1 MNVETEQKVQEKR
14 KIDWKSIL
22 VVVSLVTIL
31 MAGWTFRSMNNN
43 WDESRHLHPD
53 ERYLSMVI
61 NAIEP
66 VWTAGEYFDTSTSP
80 LNPGNK
86 DFGFFVYGTLP
97 VFMVRY
103 AGEWTGQVG
112 YDLNTLLG
120 RTLSAVMDTITILLT
135 FFIAK
140 KLFSRWVGLI
150 AAALYAFAVLPI
162 QLAHF
167 MTVDSFTNTFAMLT
181 VLIAVVILKGPFVS
195 NEDLGKA
202 GRVWSKLWPYVAFG
216 AALGMATASKINAIS
231 LALLL
236 PLVEGVRYFKLKNE
250 GKEPAFLPILGRVGL
265 AAVISFVVFRIC
277 QPYAFDGP
285 GFFNFSINEN
295 WWQSM
300 RSLQAQSTGEV
311 DFPPALQ
318 WARRPLWFSFKNLLL
333 WGLGLPLGL
342 AAIGSTIAMA
352 FNVFRK
358 KNWDNLPLLV
368 WTLIYAAWQGLAWVK
383 SMRYLMPIYPLLAVI
398 AAWGLLRLLTTS
410 RDFHWKKITISSK
423 ILRILGVIFSVIV
436 LAGTLAYAFAFS
448 QIYTRQVT
456 RIEASDWIY
465 ENIDGPINL
474 MVETEEG
481 PFSQQG
487 QYRNLVTLLP
497 GQSYLNAFIADRD
510 GTIESVTFPEVH
522 DLMLSADPI
531 LYTLDIRDA
540 TSGNSI
546 LAAMLTSQPSGGNQL
561 SSLDFYL
568 EQNVKLEKGKTYI
581 LDLGFSTENCQPY
594 LAGVPVITYA
604 KEKTTLNKQ
613 YLPRI
618 SQQVTSGNPF
628 NIRIFV
634 TKPGVVSQVV
644 IPQLVD
650 ASQNP
655 GAKTLLV
662 TLTST
667 GEDIQQ
673 TVSAEISGT
682 FLDVGQGLG
691 SEVVFDL
698 PQNLVLS
705 RMQDVELTLEMVSGS
720 GQIAVNSV
728 GVIHETVWDD
738 GLPVM
743 MNGYIPYDTNL
754 GIFRGDLNLDMY
766 AQDDQVKRD
775 RFYQMLTQGE
785 YIFMSSNRQWGTIP
799 RVPERYPL
807 STAYYRALVGCPEDM
822 ESVTCYNLAKPGKFE
837 GQLGFKLV
845 ETFTS
850 YPSLGSWEFND
861 QFAEE
866 AFSVYDHPKVMIFRK
881 TTDFEPEKLAA
892 FLDTVDLSQVIYLTP
907 RQASQYKSGKPTLML
922 SDQNLEIQQENG
934 TWSEIF
940 DRNGVLN
947 RYPAL
952 AVLAFYG
959 FSLLLGLL
967 VFPLLRLAL
976 PGLKDKGYGFS
987 RIIGFLLFAYL
998 AFVLGSAGIPVTRIL
1013 LLFVLGLVAMAGL
1026 ITGWMTRHNLL
1037 KDLKLIWKQLVVEE
1051 VITIVMFAFFLVIRW
1066 MNPDLWHPWRG
1077 GEKPMDFSYLNAIIK
1092 SSVFPAYDP
1101 WYGGGYINYYY
1112 YGQILIGLP
1121 MKLLGVI
1128 PATAYNILLALWYGM
1143 FSVGVFSLA
1152 WNITKAIFGRE
1163 SGEGKV
1169 KVFDLA
1175 FWAGLTA
1182 MLVVGFLGNLGEVK
1196 LFSDAIKTL
1205 GSGGLP
1211 IADGTFVQRVQ
1222 WLLAGI
1228 GKLFNGEIL
1237 PISAGSWYWNPSRA
1251 IPGEAITEF
1260 PFFTFLYADFH
1271 AHLIAMPVV
1280 IVAMG
1285 CGISVLMSRGQW
1297 HEKPKKNLTGAI
1309 LGFLLGGLVI
1319 GALKPIN
1326 TWDFYTFMIFNM
1338 VILGYV
1344 GWRYVPA
1351 VKNRWL
1357 SPNLT
1362 KVVQIVLS
1370 VVVLYLI
1377 SSVLYRPF
1385 NRWFYPGYGQIG
1397 LWDGDRTPLASYF
1410 THWGLLLFL
1419 IVVWFGWESYQ
1430 WMASTKVASLR
1441 RWEGAKSWISAGLL
1455 LVGAILIGFL
1465 IMKVRVAIIALP
1477 LCVWALALLLAP
1489 GQPDGKKLLFFMA
1502 GTGLLLTIVVELV
1515 HLVGDIGRMNVVFK
1529 LYLQAWMFLALV
1541 AGIGLVITWRDQSQW
1556 RGRYQLLFQV
1566 PLILLLTG
1574 ALMFPIFATRD
1585 KITDRMNPE
1594 SPHGLDGMKYMET
1607 SHYQVNGVDMDLG
1620 QDYRAIQ
1627 WMQDNVEGSPVILEA
1642 QAYEYYWGN
1651 RYTIYTGLP
1660 AVVGWNYHQR
1670 QQRAISGSDKVQ
1682 ARVDEVNAFFLS
1694 LDEEFISNYLEKYHV
1709 EYIIVG
1715 QQEKAFYPAEALMKF
1730 PAYNGVL
1737 WDEVYREGDTVIY
1750 QVRCE
1755 CSV

>member
-1 MNVETEQKVQEKR
+1 MNVETEQKVKKVR

-22 VVVSLVTIL
+22 VAVSLVTIL
-31 MAGWTFRSMNNN
+31 LVGWTFRSMNNN

-66 VWTAGEYFDTSTSP
+66 VWTAREYFDTASSP

-120 RTLSAVMDTITILLT
+120 RTMSAVMDTITILLT
-135 FFIAK
+135 FIVAR
-140 KLFSRWVGLI
+140 KLFNRGVGLI

-167 MTVDSFTNTFAMLT
+167 MTVDSFTNTFGMLT
-181 VLIAVVILKGPFVS
+181 VLIAVIILKRPSLMLG
-195 NEDLGKA
+195 EDTSKA
-202 GRVWSKLWPYVAFG
+202 KRVWYEIWPYLAFG
-216 AALGMATASKINAIS
+216 TALGMATASKINAVS

-236 PLVEGVRYFKLKNE
+236 PLVEGVRYFRLENE
-250 GKEPAFLPILGRVGL
+250 GKEQAFLPMIGRMFL
-265 AAVISFVVFRIC
+265 AAVMSFVVFRIC

-285 GFFNFSINEN
+285 GFFNFSINQN

-318 WARRPLWFSFKNLLL
+318 WARRPLWFSFKNLVL
-333 WGLGLPLGL
+333 WGVGLPFGL
-342 AAIGSTIAMA
+342 AAIASILAMG
-352 FNVFRK
+352 FSVIRK
-358 KNWDNLPLLV
+358 KHWDSLPILA

-383 SMRYLMPIYPLLAVI
+383 SMRYLMLIYPLLAII
-398 AAWGLLRLLTTS
+398 AAWGLWQLIS
-410 RDFHWKKITISSK
+410 ASCDFHWKKLKISRNW
-423 ILRILGVIFSVIV
+423 LRIVGVVSTAVV
-436 LAGTLAYAFAFS
+436 LAGTLAYAYAFS
-448 QIYTRQVT
+448 RIYTRPVT
-456 RIEASDWIY
+456 RIAASEWIY

-474 MVETEEG
+474 LVESG
-481 PFSQQG
+481 DGIHLQQG
-487 QYRNLVTLLP
+487 QYRNQVSLLP
-497 GQSYLNAFIADRD
+497 GQSYLSAFVADRD
-510 GTIESVTFPEVH
+510 GMIESVTFPEVQ
-522 DLMLSADPI
+522 DLMLSVDPI
-531 LYTLDIRDA
+531 FYTLDIRDA
-540 TSGNSI
+540 VSGNSI
-546 LAAMLTSQPSGGNQL
+546 LTGTLSSQPSGGNQL
-561 SSLDFYL
+561 SSLDFYFN
-568 EQNVKLEKGKTYI
+568 EIVRLEKGKTYI
-581 LDLGFSTENCQPY
+581 LDLGFLTDNSQPY
-594 LAGVPVITYA
+594 LTGVPVINYA
-604 KEKTTLNKQ
+604 KEDGSLNKQ

-618 SQQVTSGNPF
+618 SQQVTAEDPF

-655 GAKTLLV
+655 TAKTLRV
-662 TLTST
+662 TLAST
-667 GEDIQQ
+667 GEDPQQ

-682 FLDVGQGLG
+682 FLDLGRGLG

-698 PQNLVLS
+698 PQGLILT
-705 RMQDVELTLEMVSGS
+705 RIQDVELTLELVDGS
-720 GQIAVNSV
+720 GQIAVNTV
-728 GVIHETVWDD
+728 GVVHETAWDD
-738 GLPVM
+738 GLPLM

-766 AQDDQVKRD
+766 AQDDQAKRD
-775 RFYQMLTQGE
+775 RFFQMLSQGE

-807 STAYYRALVGCPEDM
+807 STAYYRALMGCPAEMD
-822 ESVTCYNLAKPGKFE
+822 SVTCYNLAEPGRFE
-837 GQLGFKLV
+837 GQLGFELV

-850 YPSLGSWEFND
+850 YPSLGNWEFND

-881 TTDFEPEKLAA
+881 TEDFDPEKLAA
-892 FLDTVDLSQVIYLTP
+892 FLDSVDLSQVIYLTP

-922 SDQNLEIQQENG
+922 SEQDLELQQENG

-940 DRNGVLN
+940 DRNGLLN

-967 VFPLLRLAL
+967 VFPLLRLGL

-987 RIIGFLLFAYL
+987 KIIGFLLFAYL
-998 AFVLGSAGIPVTRIL
+998 SFVLGSAGLAVSRSL
-1013 LLFVLGLVAMAGL
+1013 LLGVLGLIAIAGL
-1026 ITGWMTRHNLL
+1026 VTAWVTRQGLI
-1037 KDLKLIWKQLVVEE
+1037 KDLKKIWKQLLVEE
-1051 VITIVMFAFFLVIRW
+1051 VVTIVMFAFFLLIRW
-1066 MNPDLWHPWRG
+1066 LNPDLWHPWRG
-1077 GEKPMDFSYLNAIIK
+1077 GEKPMDFSYLNAVIK
-1092 SSVFPAYDP
+1092 STIFPAYDP
-1101 WYGGGYINYYY
+1101 WYAGGYINYYY
-1112 YGQILIGLP
+1112 YGQVVIGLP

-1143 FSVGVFSLA
+1143 LSVGVFSLA

-1163 SGEGKV
+1163 STEGKV

-1175 FWAGLTA
+1175 FWAGLAA
-1182 MLVVGFLGNLGEVK
+1182 MLVVGLLGNLGEVK

-1205 GSGGLP
+1205 GSGGQA
-1211 IADGTFVQRVQ
+1211 IADGSFVQKVQ
-1222 WLLAGI
+1222 WLLLGI

-1237 PISAGSWYWNPSRA
+1237 PISAGSWYWNPSRT
-1251 IPGEAITEF
+1251 IPGESITEF
-1260 PFFTFLYADFH
+1260 PFFTFLYGDFH

-1280 IVAMG
+1280 VAAMG
-1285 CGISVLMSRGQW
+1285 WGLSVLMSKGQW
-1297 HEKPKKNLTGAI
+1297 HEKPRRNITGVI
-1309 LGFLLGGLVI
+1309 LGFLLGGLII

-1326 TWDFYTFMIFNM
+1326 AWDFYTFLILNL

-1357 SPNLT
+1357 SPKLT
-1362 KVVQIVLS
+1362 KVVQIGLG
-1370 VVVLYLI
+1370 VVALYFIASL
-1377 SSVLYRPF
+1377 LYQPF

-1397 LWDGDRTPLASYF
+1397 IWDGDRTPLASYF
-1410 THWGLLLFL
+1410 THWGLLLYL
-1419 IVVWFGWESYQ
+1419 IVFWFGWESYQ
-1430 WMASTKVASLR
+1430 WMAATKVSSLK
-1441 RWEGAKSWISAGLL
+1441 RWEGAKGWVIAGLL
-1455 LVGAILIGFL
+1455 LIGVILVGLL
-1465 IMKVRVAIIALP
+1465 LMKVEIAIVALP
-1477 LCVWALALLLAP
+1477 LCVWALALLLVP
-1489 GQPDGKKLLFFMA
+1489 GQSDAKKLLFFMA
-1502 GTGLLLTIVVELV
+1502 GTGLLLTTVVELV

-1541 AGIGLVITWRDQSQW
+1541 AGIGLAITWRDQSQW
-1556 RGRYQLLFQV
+1556 RGRHQVLFQV
-1566 PLILLLTG
+1566 PLILLLTS

-1585 KITDRMNPE
+1585 KVTDRMDPNA
-1594 SPHGLDGMKYMET
+1594 PHTLDGMKYMET
-1607 SHYQVNGVDMDLG
+1607 SRYQVNGVDMDLG
-1620 QDYRAIQ
+1620 EDYRAIQ
-1627 WMQDNVEGSPVILEA
+1627 WMQDEVEGSPVILEA

-1660 AVVGWNYHQR
+1660 GVVGWNYHQR
-1670 QQRAISGSDKVQ
+1670 QQRALTGSDKVQ
-1682 ARVDEVNAFFLS
+1682 ARVDEVNAFFMS
-1694 LDEEFISNYLEKYHV
+1694 LDEEFVKEYLEKYRV
-1709 EYIIVG
+1709 RYIIVG
-1715 QQEKAFYPAEALMKF
+1715 QQERAFYPAEALMKF

-1737 WDEVYREGDTVIY
+1737 WDEVYREGSTVIY
-1750 QVRCE
+1750 RVR
-1755 CSV
+1755 

>member
-1 MNVETEQKVQEKR
+1 MNVETEQKVQKTR

-22 VVVSLVTIL
+22 VIVSLITIIF
-31 MAGWTFRSMNNN
+31 AGWSFRSMNNN

-66 VWTAGEYFDTSTSP
+66 VWTAREYFDTATSP

-140 KLFSRWVGLI
+140 KLFNRWVGLI
-150 AAALYAFAVLPI
+150 AAVLYAFAVLPI

-181 VLIAVVILKGPFVS
+181 VLMAVIILKRPLSISEQTGKVS
-195 NEDLGKA
+195 Q
-202 GRVWSKLWPYVAFG
+202 VWLKLWPYLAFG

-236 PLVEGVRYFKLKNE
+236 PLAEGVRYYRLEKQ
-250 GKEPAFLPILGRVGL
+250 GKEPAFLPMLGRIGL
-265 AAVISFVVFRIC
+265 AAVMSFVVFRIC

-285 GFFNFSINEN
+285 GFLNFSINQN
-295 WWQSM
+295 WWLSM

-342 AAIGSTIAMA
+342 AAFGSTIGMA
-352 FNVFRK
+352 FNVLRK
-358 KNWDNLPLLV
+358 KNWDNLPLLA

-383 SMRYLMPIYPLLAVI
+383 SMRYLMPIYPLLAII
-398 AAWGLLRLLTTS
+398 AAWGLWQLLTAS
-410 RDFHWKKITISSK
+410 RDFRWKKLKISNKS
-423 ILRILGVIFSVIV
+423 LRAIGIVAAALV

-448 QIYTRQVT
+448 QIYTRPVT
-456 RIEASDWIY
+456 RIEASEWIY

-474 MVETEEG
+474 TVETEEG

-487 QYRNLVTLLP
+487 QYRNQVTLLP
-497 GQSYLNAFIADRD
+497 GRSYLSAFVADRV
-510 GTIESVTFPEVH
+510 GAIESVTFPEMQ
-522 DLMLSADPI
+522 DLMLSIDPI
-531 LYTLDIRDA
+531 TYTLEIYESN
-540 TSGNSI
+540 SGNSI
-546 LAAMLTSQPSGGNQL
+546 LPAMLSGTPSGGNQL
-561 SSLDFYL
+561 SSLIFYL
-568 EQNVKLEKGKTYI
+568 DQSVILEKGKTYV
-581 LDLGFSTENCQPY
+581 LVLGFLTENSQPY
-594 LAGVPVITYA
+594 LAGVPFITYA
-604 KEKTTLNKQ
+604 NENGTLNKQ

-618 SQQVTSGNPF
+618 SQQITTGNPF

-634 TKPGVVSQVV
+634 TNPGEIRQVV

-650 ASQNP
+650 MSQNP
-655 GAKTLLV
+655 GEKILRV
-662 TLTST
+662 TLTTT
-667 GEDIQQ
+667 GEEPQQ

-682 FLDVGQGLG
+682 FLDMGQGFG

-698 PQNLVLS
+698 PQSLVLS
-705 RMQDVELTLEMVSGS
+705 RMQDVELSLEMVSGS
-720 GQIAVNSV
+720 GQIAVNTV
-728 GVIHETVWDD
+728 GVVHETVWDD
-738 GLPVM
+738 GLPLM

-775 RFYQMLTQGE
+775 RFFQMLTQGE

-807 STAYYRALVGCPEDM
+807 STAYYRALVGCPGEMD
-822 ESVTCYNLAKPGKFE
+822 SVTCYNLAEPGRFE
-837 GQLGFKLV
+837 GQLGFELV

-881 TTDFEPEKLAA
+881 TNDFDPEKLAA
-892 FLDTVDLSQVIYLTP
+892 FLDTVDLSKVVYLTP
-907 RQASQYKSGKPTLML
+907 RQASQYESGKPTLML
-922 SDQNLEIQQENG
+922 SDQDLQIQQENG

-940 DRNGVLN
+940 DRNGLLN
-947 RYPAL
+947 RYPVL
-952 AVLAFYG
+952 AVLAFYA

-998 AFVLGSAGIPVTRIL
+998 AFVLGSAGFAVTRGL
-1013 LLFVLGLVAMAGL
+1013 LLVVLGLIALAGL
-1026 ITGWMTRHNLL
+1026 VTGWLTRHALM
-1037 KDLKLIWKQLVVEE
+1037 KDLKRIWKQILVEE
-1051 VITIVMFAFFLVIRW
+1051 IITIVMFGFFLFIRW
-1066 MNPDLWHPWRG
+1066 LNPDLWHPWRG
-1077 GEKPMDFSYLNAIIK
+1077 GEKPMDFSYLNAVIK
-1092 SSVFPAYDP
+1092 STVFPAYDP
-1101 WYGGGYINYYY
+1101 WYAGGYINYYY
-1112 YGQILIGLP
+1112 YGQVLIGLP
-1121 MKLLGVI
+1121 MKLLGIV
-1128 PATAYNILLALWYGM
+1128 PAIAYNILLALWYGM
-1143 FSVGVFSLA
+1143 LSVGVFSLA

-1163 SGEGKV
+1163 SFDGKS

-1175 FWAGLTA
+1175 LWAGLTA
-1182 MLVVGFLGNLGEVK
+1182 MLVLGFLGNLGEVK

-1205 GSGGLP
+1205 GSGGLA
-1211 IADGTFVQRVQ
+1211 IADGTFAQQVQ
-1222 WLLAGI
+1222 WLLGGL

-1251 IPGEAITEF
+1251 IPGESITEF
-1260 PFFTFLYADFH
+1260 PFFTFLYGDFH

-1280 IVAMG
+1280 VAAMG
-1285 CGISVLMSRGQW
+1285 WGLSVLMSRGQW
-1297 HEKPKKNLTGAI
+1297 HEKPRRNITGLI
-1309 LGFLLGGLVI
+1309 LGFLLGGLII

-1326 TWDFYTFMIFNM
+1326 TWDFYTFMVLNM

-1344 GWRYVPA
+1344 GWRYMPA
-1351 VKNRWL
+1351 IKNRLL

-1362 KVVQIVLS
+1362 KVVQIGLS

-1377 SSVLYRPF
+1377 ASLLYQPF

-1397 LWDGDRTPLASYF
+1397 LWDGDKTPLVSYF

-1419 IVVWFGWESYQ
+1419 IVFWFAWESYQ
-1430 WMASTKVASLR
+1430 WMAATKVASLK
-1441 RWEGAKSWISAGLL
+1441 RWENAKRWITAGLL
-1455 LVGAILIGFL
+1455 FVGAILIGLL
-1465 IMKVRVAIIALP
+1465 IMKVKIAIVALP

-1529 LYLQAWMFLALV
+1529 LYLQAWMLMALV
-1541 AGIGLVITWRDQSQW
+1541 AGIGLAITWRDQSQW
-1556 RGRYQLLFQV
+1556 RGRNQILFQV
-1566 PLILLLTG
+1566 PLILLLTS

-1585 KITDRMNPE
+1585 KVTDRMNPDA
-1594 SPHGLDGMKYMET
+1594 PHTLDGMKYME
-1607 SHYQVNGVDMDLG
+1607 SSRFQVNGVDMDLG
-1620 QDYRAIQ
+1620 QDYRAIL
-1627 WMQDNVEGSPVILEA
+1627 WMQENIEGSPVILEA

-1660 AVVGWNYHQR
+1660 GVVGWNYHQR
-1670 QQRAISGSDKVQ
+1670 QQRALTGSDKVQ
-1682 ARVDEVNAFFLS
+1682 ARVDEVNGFFLS
-1694 LDEEFISNYLEKYHV
+1694 LDEDFVRNYLEKYRV

-1715 QQEKAFYPAEALMKF
+1715 QQEKAFYPQEALMKF
-1730 PAYNGVL
+1730 PAYNGIL
-1737 WDEVYREGDTVIY
+1737 WDEVYREDSTVIY
-1750 QVRCE
+1750 RVR
-1755 CSV
+1755 

>member
-1 MNVETEQKVQEKR
+1 MNVETEQKVQKTR

-22 VVVSLVTIL
+22 VIVSLITIIF
-31 MAGWTFRSMNNN
+31 AGWSFRSMNNN

-66 VWTAGEYFDTSTSP
+66 VWTAREYFDTATSP

-140 KLFSRWVGLI
+140 KLFNRWVGLI
-150 AAALYAFAVLPI
+150 AAVLYAFAVLPI

-181 VLIAVVILKGPFVS
+181 VLMAVIILKRPLSISEQTGKVS
-195 NEDLGKA
+195 Q
-202 GRVWSKLWPYVAFG
+202 VWLKLWPYLAFG

-236 PLVEGVRYFKLKNE
+236 PLAEGVRYYRLEKQ
-250 GKEPAFLPILGRVGL
+250 GKEPAFLPMLGRIGL
-265 AAVISFVVFRIC
+265 AAVMSFVVFRIC

-285 GFFNFSINEN
+285 GFLNFSINQN
-295 WWQSM
+295 WWLSM

-318 WARRPLWFSFKNLLL
+318 WARRPQWFSFKNLLL

-342 AAIGSTIAMA
+342 AAFGSTIGMA
-352 FNVFRK
+352 FHVFRK
-358 KNWDNLPLLV
+358 KNLDNLPLLA

-383 SMRYLMPIYPLLAVI
+383 SMRYLMPIYPLLAII
-398 AAWGLLRLLTTS
+398 AAWGLWQLLTAS
-410 RDFHWKKITISSK
+410 RDFRWKKLKISNKS
-423 ILRILGVIFSVIV
+423 LRAIGIVAAALV

-448 QIYTRQVT
+448 QIYTRPVT
-456 RIEASDWIY
+456 RIEASEWIY

-474 MVETEEG
+474 TVETEEG

-487 QYRNLVTLLP
+487 QYRNQVALLP
-497 GQSYLNAFIADRD
+497 GRSYLSAFVADRV
-510 GTIESVTFPEVH
+510 GAIESVTFPEMQ
-522 DLMLSADPI
+522 DLMLSIDPI
-531 LYTLDIRDA
+531 TYTLEIYESN
-540 TSGNSI
+540 SGNSI
-546 LAAMLTSQPSGGNQL
+546 LPAMLSGTPSGGNQL
-561 SSLDFYL
+561 SSLIFYL
-568 EQNVKLEKGKTYI
+568 DQSVILEKGKTYV
-581 LDLGFSTENCQPY
+581 LVLGFLTENSQPY
-594 LAGVPVITYA
+594 LAGVPFITYA
-604 KEKTTLNKQ
+604 NENGTLNKQ

-618 SQQVTSGNPF
+618 SQQITTGNPF

-634 TKPGVVSQVV
+634 TNPGEIRQVV

-650 ASQNP
+650 MSQNP
-655 GAKTLLV
+655 GEKILRV
-662 TLTST
+662 TLTTT
-667 GEDIQQ
+667 GEEQQQ

-682 FLDVGQGLG
+682 FLDMGQGFG

-698 PQNLVLS
+698 PQSLVLS
-705 RMQDVELTLEMVSGS
+705 RMQDVELSLEMVSGS
-720 GQIAVNSV
+720 GQIAVNTV
-728 GVIHETVWDD
+728 GVVHETVWDD
-738 GLPVM
+738 GLPLM

-775 RFYQMLTQGE
+775 RFFQMLTQGE

-822 ESVTCYNLAKPGKFE
+822 ESVTCYNLAEPGRFE
-837 GQLGFKLV
+837 GQLGFELV

-850 YPSLGSWEFND
+850 YPSLGTWEFND

-881 TTDFEPEKLAA
+881 TNDFDPEKLAA
-892 FLDTVDLSQVIYLTP
+892 FLDTVDLSKVVYLTP
-907 RQASQYKSGKPTLML
+907 RQASQYESGKPTLML
-922 SDQNLEIQQENG
+922 SDQDLQIQQENG

-940 DRNGVLN
+940 DRNGLLN
-947 RYPAL
+947 RYPVL
-952 AVLAFYG
+952 AVLAFYA

-967 VFPLLRLAL
+967 VFPFLRLAL

-998 AFVLGSAGIPVTRIL
+998 AFVLGSAGFAVTRGL
-1013 LLFVLGLVAMAGL
+1013 LLVVLGLIALAGL
-1026 ITGWMTRHNLL
+1026 VTGRLTRHALI
-1037 KDLKLIWKQLVVEE
+1037 KDLKRIWKQILVEE
-1051 VITIVMFAFFLVIRW
+1051 IITIVMFGFFLFIRW
-1066 MNPDLWHPWRG
+1066 LNPDLWHPWRG
-1077 GEKPMDFSYLNAIIK
+1077 GEKPMDFSYLNAVIK
-1092 SSVFPAYDP
+1092 STVFPAYDP
-1101 WYGGGYINYYY
+1101 WYAGGYINYYY
-1112 YGQILIGLP
+1112 YGQVLIGLP
-1121 MKLLGVI
+1121 MKLLGIV
-1128 PATAYNILLALWYGM
+1128 PAIAYNILLALWYGM
-1143 FSVGVFSLA
+1143 LSVGVFSLA

-1163 SGEGKV
+1163 SFDGKS

-1182 MLVVGFLGNLGEVK
+1182 MLVLGFLGNLGEVK

-1205 GSGGLP
+1205 GSGGLA
-1211 IADGTFVQRVQ
+1211 IADGTFAQQVQ
-1222 WLLAGI
+1222 WLLGGL

-1251 IPGEAITEF
+1251 IPGESITEF
-1260 PFFTFLYADFH
+1260 PFFTFLYGDFH

-1280 IVAMG
+1280 VAAMG
-1285 CGISVLMSRGQW
+1285 WGLSVLMSRGQW
-1297 HEKPKKNLTGAI
+1297 HEKPRRNITGLI
-1309 LGFLLGGLVI
+1309 LGFLLGGLII

-1326 TWDFYTFMIFNM
+1326 TWDFYTFMVLNM
-1338 VILGYV
+1338 VILGYI

-1362 KVVQIVLS
+1362 KVVQIGLS

-1377 SSVLYRPF
+1377 ASLLYQPF

-1397 LWDGDRTPLASYF
+1397 LWDGDKTPLVSYF

-1419 IVVWFGWESYQ
+1419 IVFWFAWESYQ
-1430 WMASTKVASLR
+1430 WMAATKVASLK
-1441 RWEGAKSWISAGLL
+1441 RWENAKSWITAGLL
-1455 LVGAILIGFL
+1455 FVGAILIGLL
-1465 IMKVRVAIIALP
+1465 IMKVKIAIVALP

-1529 LYLQAWMFLALV
+1529 LYLQAWMLMTLV
-1541 AGIGLVITWRDQSQW
+1541 AGIGLAITWRDQSQW
-1556 RGRYQLLFQV
+1556 RGRNQILFQV
-1566 PLILLLTG
+1566 PLILLLTS

-1585 KITDRMNPE
+1585 KVTDRMNPDA
-1594 SPHGLDGMKYMET
+1594 PHTLDGMKYME
-1607 SHYQVNGVDMDLG
+1607 SSRFQVNGVDMDLG
-1620 QDYRAIQ
+1620 QDYRAIL
-1627 WMQDNVEGSPVILEA
+1627 WMQENIEGSPVILEA

-1660 AVVGWNYHQR
+1660 GVVGWNYHQR
-1670 QQRAISGSDKVQ
+1670 QQRALTGSDKVQ
-1682 ARVDEVNAFFLS
+1682 ARVDEVNGFFLS
-1694 LDEEFISNYLEKYHV
+1694 LDEDFVRNYLEKYRV

-1715 QQEKAFYPAEALMKF
+1715 QQEKAFYPQEALMKF
-1730 PAYNGVL
+1730 PAYNGIL
-1737 WDEVYREGDTVIY
+1737 WDEVYREDSTVIY
-1750 QVRCE
+1750 RVR
-1755 CSV
+1755 

>member
-1 MNVETEQKVQEKR
+1 MNVETEQKVQAVR

-22 VVVSLVTIL
+22 VVVCLVTVL
-31 MAGWTFRSMNNN
+31 LAGWSFRSMNNN

-66 VWTAGEYFDTSTSP
+66 VWTARQYFDTASSP

-120 RTLSAVMDTITILLT
+120 RTMSAVMDTITILLT
-135 FFIAK
+135 FFVAK
-140 KLFSRWVGLI
+140 KLFNRWVGLI

-181 VLIAVVILKGPFVS
+181 VLMGVVILKRTPLLVKDDTS
-195 NEDLGKA
+195 QAK
-202 GRVWSKLWPYVAFG
+202 RVWYEIWPYLAFG

-236 PLVEGVRYFKLKNE
+236 PLVEGVRYFKLENE
-250 GKEPAFLPILGRVGL
+250 KKERAFPPMIGRIFL
-265 AAVISFVVFRIC
+265 AAVMSFMVFRIC

-285 GFFNFSINEN
+285 GFFNFSINQN

-318 WARRPLWFSFKNLLL
+318 WARRPLWFSFKNLVL

-342 AAIGSTIAMA
+342 AAIGSTIGMA
-352 FNVFRK
+352 FHVFWK
-358 KNWDNLPLLV
+358 KNWDSLPILV

-383 SMRYLMPIYPLLAVI
+383 SMRYLMPIYPLLAII
-398 AAWGLLRLLTTS
+398 AAWGLWKLLS
-410 RDFHWKKITISSK
+410 ALHDFRWKKLKISSRS
-423 ILRILGVIFSVIV
+423 LRAIGIVSAAVV

-448 QIYTRQVT
+448 RIYTRPVT
-456 RIEASDWIY
+456 RIEASEWIY

-481 PFSQQG
+481 AFSQQG
-487 QYRNLVTLLP
+487 QYRNQVTLSP
-497 GQSYLNAFIADRD
+497 GQSYLSVFVADRD
-510 GTIESVTFPEVH
+510 GAVESVTFPEVQ
-522 DLMLSADPI
+522 DLMLSTEPV

-540 TSGNSI
+540 ISGNSI
-546 LAAMLTSQPSGGNQL
+546 LPALLASTPSGGNQL
-561 SSLDFYL
+561 SSLDFFL
-568 EQNVKLEKGKTYI
+568 DEGVKLEKGKTYI
-581 LDLGFSTENCQPY
+581 LVLGFEKENCQPY
-594 LAGVPVITYA
+594 LAGVPYITYTQ
-604 KEKTTLNKQ
+604 ENSTLNKQ

-618 SQQVTSGNPF
+618 SQQLTAENPF
-628 NIRIFV
+628 NIRILV
-634 TKPGVVSQVV
+634 TKPGAVRQVV

-650 ASQNP
+650 VSQNP
-655 GAKTLLV
+655 GEKILRV

-667 GEDIQQ
+667 GEDPQQ
-673 TVSAEISGT
+673 VVSAEISGT
-682 FLDVGQGLG
+682 FLEMGQGLG

-698 PQNLVLS
+698 PQSLVLS

-720 GQIAVNSV
+720 GQIAVNTV
-728 GVIHETVWDD
+728 GVVHETVWDD
-738 GLPVM
+738 GLPLM

-775 RFYQMLTQGE
+775 RFFQMLSQGE

-807 STAYYRALVGCPEDM
+807 STAYYRALVGCPDEM
-822 ESVTCYNLAKPGKFE
+822 ESVTCYNLAEPGRFE
-837 GQLGFKLV
+837 GQLGFELV

-850 YPSLGSWEFND
+850 YPSLGEWEFND

-866 AFSVYDHPKVMIFRK
+866 AFSVYDHPKVMVFQK
-881 TTDFEPEKLAA
+881 TADFDPQKLAA
-892 FLDTVDLSQVIYLTP
+892 FLDSVDLSQVIYLTP

-922 SDQNLEIQQENG
+922 SDQDLQIQQENG
-934 TWSEIF
+934 TWSDLF
-940 DRNGVLN
+940 DRNGLLN
-947 RYPAL
+947 RHPAL

-987 RIIGFLLFAYL
+987 KIIGFLLFAYL
-998 AFVLGSAGIPVTRIL
+998 AFVLGSAGVAVTRGL
-1013 LLFVLGLVAMAGL
+1013 LLIVLGLIAIAGL
-1026 ITGWMTRHNLL
+1026 IVGWLTRHSLL
-1037 KDLKLIWKQLVVEE
+1037 KDLKRLWKQFLVEE
-1051 VITIVMFAFFLVIRW
+1051 LITLVMFAFFLLIRW
-1066 MNPDLWHPWRG
+1066 LNPDLWHPWRG
-1077 GEKPMDFSYLNAIIK
+1077 GEKPMDFSYLNAVIK
-1092 SSVFPAYDP
+1092 STVFPAYDP
-1101 WYGGGYINYYY
+1101 WYAGGYINYYY
-1112 YGQILIGLP
+1112 YGQVLIGLP
-1121 MKLLGVI
+1121 MKLLGVV
-1128 PATAYNILLALWYGM
+1128 PATAYNTLLALWYGM
-1143 FSVGVFSLA
+1143 LSVGIFSLA
-1152 WNITKAIFGRE
+1152 WNITKAIFGKE
-1163 SGEGKV
+1163 AGQAKV
-1169 KVFDLA
+1169 KVIDLA
-1175 FWAGLTA
+1175 FWAGLAA
-1182 MLVVGFLGNLGEVK
+1182 MFVVGLLGNLGEVK

-1205 GSGGLP
+1205 GSGGQA
-1211 IADGTFVQRVQ
+1211 IADGSFVQRVQ
-1222 WLLAGI
+1222 WLLVGI
-1228 GKLFNGEIL
+1228 GKLFNGEVL

-1251 IPGEAITEF
+1251 IPGESITEF
-1260 PFFTFLYADFH
+1260 PFFTFLYGDFH

-1280 IVAMG
+1280 VAAMAWG
-1285 CGISVLMSRGQW
+1285 LSVLMRKGQW
-1297 HEKPKKNLTGAI
+1297 HEKPRKNISGLI
-1309 LGFLLGGLVI
+1309 LGFLLGGLII

-1326 TWDFYTFMIFNM
+1326 TWDFYTFMILNM

-1351 VKNRWL
+1351 VQNRWL
-1357 SPNLT
+1357 SPKLT
-1362 KVVQIVLS
+1362 KVVQIGLS
-1370 VVVLYLI
+1370 VLILYFL
-1377 SSVLYRPF
+1377 SSLLYKPF
-1385 NRWFYPGYGQIG
+1385 NRWFYPGFGQIG
-1397 LWDGDRTPLASYF
+1397 MWDGDRTPLASYF
-1410 THWGLLLFL
+1410 THWALLLFL
-1419 IVVWFGWESYQ
+1419 IVSWFSWESWQ
-1430 WMASTKVASLR
+1430 WMSETKVASLK
-1441 RWEGAKSWISAGLL
+1441 RWAGAKSWIIAGLL
-1455 LVGAILIGFL
+1455 LVGAILIGLL
-1465 IMKVRVAIIALP
+1465 IMKVRIAIVALP

-1489 GQPDGKKLLFFMA
+1489 GLPDGKKLLFFMA

-1541 AGIGLVITWRDQSQW
+1541 AGIGLAITWRDQSQW
-1556 RGRYQLLFQV
+1556 RGRYQVLFQV

-1585 KITDRMNPE
+1585 KVTDRMNPDA
-1594 SPHGLDGMKYMET
+1594 PHTLDGMKYMET
-1607 SHYQVNGVDMDLG
+1607 SRFQVNGVDMDLG

-1627 WMQDNVEGSPVILEA
+1627 WLQDNVQGSPVILEA

-1660 AVVGWNYHQR
+1660 GVVGWNYHQR
-1670 QQRAISGSDKVQ
+1670 QQRAVTGSDKVQ
-1682 ARVDEVNAFFLS
+1682 ARVDEVNAFYHS
-1694 LDEEFISNYLEKYHV
+1694 LDEDFVTNYLEKYRV
-1709 EYIIVG
+1709 QYIIVG
-1715 QQEKAFYPAEALMKF
+1715 QQESAFYPAEALMKF

-1737 WDEVYREGDTVIY
+1737 WDEVYREGSTVIY
-1750 QVRCE
+1750 RVR
-1755 CSV
+1755 

>member
-1 MNVETEQKVQEKR
+1 MIIETEQKVQEKR
-14 KIDWKSIL
+14 KIGWKSIL

-31 MAGWTFRSMNNN
+31 LAGWSFRSMNNN

-66 VWTAGEYFDTSTSP
+66 VWTAREYFDTASSP

-120 RTLSAVMDTITILLT
+120 RTMSAVADTITILLT

-140 KLFSRWVGLI
+140 KLFNRWVGLLS
-150 AAALYAFAVLPI
+150 AALYAFAVLPI

-181 VLIAVVILKGPFVS
+181 VLVAVFILKRQPLQKA
-195 NEDLGKA
+195 EDKGKA
-202 GRVWSKLWPYVAFG
+202 IKVWNAIWPYLAFG

-236 PLVEGVRYFKLKNE
+236 PLVEGVRYFGLAE
-250 GKEPAFLPILGRVGL
+250 DDRQQEFLPMIGKMF
-265 AAVISFVVFRIC
+265 AAAIVSFIVFRIF

-285 GFFNFSINEN
+285 GFFNFSINQN

-318 WARRPLWFSFKNLLL
+318 WARRPLWFSFKNLGL
-333 WGLGLPLGL
+333 WGVGLPFGL
-342 AAIGSTIAMA
+342 AAFVSLIGMGISVA
-352 FNVFRK
+352 RK
-358 KNWDNLPLLV
+358 KHWDNLPLLA

-383 SMRYLMPIYPLLAVI
+383 SMRYLMPIYPLLAII
-398 AAWGLLRLLTTS
+398 AAWGFWQLLS
-410 RDFHWKKITISSK
+410 AARDFRWKRL
-423 ILRILGVIFSVIV
+423 ILSRKSLQMMGVVSAVVV
-436 LAGTLAYAFAFS
+436 LAGTLAYAYAFS
-448 QIYTRQVT
+448 RIYTRPVT
-456 RIEASDWIY
+456 RIEASEWIY

-474 MVETEEG
+474 TVETDEG
-481 PFSQQG
+481 LFSQQG
-487 QYRNLVTLLP
+487 QYRNQVTLGS
-497 GQSYLNAFIADRD
+497 GQSYLSVFVADRD
-510 GTIESVTFPEVH
+510 GTMERVTFPEVQ
-522 DLMLSADPI
+522 DLMLSVDPI
-531 LYTLDIRDA
+531 LYSLDVREA
-540 TSGNSI
+540 VSGNSI
-546 LAAMLTSQPSGGNQL
+546 LAATPTSTPSGGNQL
-561 SSLDFYL
+561 SSLDFYFD
-568 EQNVKLEKGKTYI
+568 QAVSLEKGKSYI
-581 LDLGFSTENCQPY
+581 LVLNFSTENSQPY
-594 LAGVPVITYA
+594 LTGVPVITYT
-604 KEKTTLNKQ
+604 KETGTLNKQ

-618 SQQVTSGNPF
+618 SQQVTAGNPF

-634 TKPGVVSQVV
+634 TKPGKINQVV

-655 GAKTLLV
+655 GSKTLRV
-662 TLTST
+662 TVAST
-667 GEDIQQ
+667 GEDPQQ
-673 TVSAEISGT
+673 SVSTEISGA
-682 FLDVGQGLG
+682 FLDMGHGLG

-698 PQNLVLS
+698 PQSLVLN
-705 RMQDVELTLEMVSGS
+705 RMQDVELTLELVSGS
-720 GQIAVNSV
+720 GQIAVNTV
-728 GVIHETVWDD
+728 GVVHETAWDD

-775 RFYQMLTQGE
+775 RFFQMLSQGE
-785 YIFMSSNRQWGTIP
+785 YVFMSSNRQWGTIP

-807 STAYYRALVGCPEDM
+807 STAYYRALVGCPEEMD
-822 ESVTCYNLAKPGKFE
+822 SVTCYNLAEPGMFE
-837 GQLGFKLV
+837 GTLGFELV

-850 YPSLGSWEFND
+850 YPTLGKWEFND

-866 AFSVYDHPKVMIFRK
+866 AFSVYDHPKVMIFQK
-881 TTDFEPEKLAA
+881 SEDFDPGKLAA

-907 RQASQYKSGKPTLML
+907 RQASQYKAGKPTLML
-922 SDQNLEIQQENG
+922 SEENLTIQQQNG

-940 DRNGVLN
+940 NRDGLLN
-947 RYPAL
+947 RNPAL
-952 AVLAFYG
+952 AVLVFYG

-976 PGLKDKGYGFS
+976 HGLKDKGYGFS
-987 RIIGFLLFAYL
+987 KIIGFLLFAFI
-998 AFVLGSAGIPVTRIL
+998 AFILGSAGIAVNRGL
-1013 LLFVLGLVAMAGL
+1013 LLAVLVLIALAGLV
-1026 ITGWMTRHNLL
+1026 TGWITRHNLL
-1037 KDLKLIWKQLVVEE
+1037 RDLKRIWKQLVVEE
-1051 VITIVMFAFFLVIRW
+1051 VITIVMFGLFLLIRW
-1066 MNPDLWHPWRG
+1066 LNPDLWHPWRG

-1092 SSVFPAYDP
+1092 STVFPAYDP
-1101 WYGGGYINYYY
+1101 WYAGGYINYYY
-1112 YGQILIGLP
+1112 YGQVLIGLP

-1128 PATAYNILLALWYGM
+1128 PATAYNILLSLWYGM
-1143 FSVGVFSLA
+1143 LSVGVFSLA
-1152 WNITKAIFGRE
+1152 WNITKAVFGRE
-1163 SGEGKV
+1163 DPEGRAKL
-1169 KVFDLA
+1169 FDLA

-1182 MLVVGFLGNLGEVK
+1182 MIVLGFLGNLGEVK
-1196 LFSDAIKTL
+1196 LFADAIKTL
-1205 GSGGLP
+1205 GSGGQA
-1211 IADGTFVQRVQ
+1211 IADGSMVQRLQ
-1222 WLLAGI
+1222 WLLMGI

-1260 PFFTFLYADFH
+1260 PFFTFLYGDFH

-1280 IVAMG
+1280 TAAMG
-1285 CGISVLMSRGQW
+1285 WGLSVLMSKGQW
-1297 HEKPKKNLTGAI
+1297 HEETKKNLTGGI
-1309 LGFLLGGLVI
+1309 LGFLLGGLII

-1326 TWDFYTFMIFNM
+1326 TWDYYTFLILNM

-1357 SPNLT
+1357 SPKWT
-1362 KVVQIVLS
+1362 RVVQIALA
-1370 VVVLYLI
+1370 VVGLYFI
-1377 SSVLYRPF
+1377 SSLLFQPF

-1397 LWDGDRTPLASYF
+1397 IWDGDRTPLASYF
-1410 THWGLLLFL
+1410 THWGLILFL
-1419 IVVWFGWESYQ
+1419 IVFWFAWESYQ
-1430 WMASTKVASLR
+1430 WMAVTRVSSLK
-1441 RWEGAKSWISAGLL
+1441 RWEGVKSWIVAGLL
-1455 LVGAILIGFL
+1455 LVGLILIGL
-1465 IMKVRVAIIALP
+1465 LLMKVKIAIIALP
-1477 LCVWALALLLAP
+1477 LCLWALVLLIAP

-1515 HLVGDIGRMNVVFK
+1515 HLLGDIGRMNVVFK
-1529 LYLQAWMFLALV
+1529 LYLQAWMLLSLV
-1541 AGIGLVITWRDQSQW
+1541 AGIGLAIAWRDQSRW
-1556 RGRYQLLFQV
+1556 RGKYQVLFQV

-1585 KITDRMNPE
+1585 KVTDRMNPE
-1594 SPHGLDGMKYMET
+1594 SPHTLDGMKYMET
-1607 SHYQVNGVDMDLG
+1607 SRYQVNGVDMDLG

-1627 WMQDNVEGSPVILEA
+1627 WIQDNVEGSPVILEA

-1670 QQRAISGSDKVQ
+1670 QQRAVTGSDKVQ
-1682 ARVDEVNAFFLS
+1682 ARVDEVNAFFMS
-1694 LDEEFISNYLEKYHV
+1694 LDEDFVTGYLGKYQV
-1709 EYIIVG
+1709 QYIIVG
-1715 QQEKAFYPAEALMKF
+1715 QQEAAFYPQEALMKF

-1737 WDEVYREGDTVIY
+1737 WDEVYCEGSTVIY
-1750 QVRCE
+1750 RVR
-1755 CSV
+1755 

>member
-1 MNVETEQKVQEKR
+1 MNVETEQKVQKTR

-22 VVVSLVTIL
+22 VIVSLITIIF
-31 MAGWTFRSMNNN
+31 AGWSFRSMNNN

-66 VWTAGEYFDTSTSP
+66 VWTAREYFDTATSP

-120 RTLSAVMDTITILLT
+120 RTLSAVMDTITILLA

-140 KLFSRWVGLI
+140 KLFNSWVGLI
-150 AAALYAFAVLPI
+150 AAVLYAFAVLPI

-181 VLIAVVILKGPFVS
+181 VLMAVIILKRPLSISEQTGKVS
-195 NEDLGKA
+195 Q
-202 GRVWSKLWPYVAFG
+202 VWLKLWPYLAFG

-236 PLVEGVRYFKLKNE
+236 PLAEGVRYYRLEKQ
-250 GKEPAFLPILGRVGL
+250 GKEPAFLPMLGRIGL
-265 AAVISFVVFRIC
+265 AAVMSFVVFRIC

-285 GFFNFSINEN
+285 GFLNFSINQN
-295 WWQSM
+295 WWLSM

-342 AAIGSTIAMA
+342 AAFGSTIGMA
-352 FNVFRK
+352 FHVLRK
-358 KNWDNLPLLV
+358 KNWDNLPLLA

-383 SMRYLMPIYPLLAVI
+383 SMRYLMPIYPLLAII
-398 AAWGLLRLLTTS
+398 AAWGLWQLLTAS
-410 RDFHWKKITISSK
+410 RDFRWKKLKISNKS
-423 ILRILGVIFSVIV
+423 LRAIGIVAAALV

-448 QIYTRQVT
+448 QIYTRPVT
-456 RIEASDWIY
+456 RIEASEWIY

-474 MVETEEG
+474 TVETEEG

-487 QYRNLVTLLP
+487 QYRNQVTLLP
-497 GQSYLNAFIADRD
+497 GRSYLSAFVADRV
-510 GTIESVTFPEVH
+510 GAIESVTFPEMQ
-522 DLMLSADPI
+522 DLMLSIDPI
-531 LYTLDIRDA
+531 TYTLEIYESN
-540 TSGNSI
+540 SGNSI
-546 LAAMLTSQPSGGNQL
+546 LPAMLSGTPSGGNQL
-561 SSLDFYL
+561 SSLIFYL
-568 EQNVKLEKGKTYI
+568 DQSVILEKGKTYV
-581 LDLGFSTENCQPY
+581 LVLGFLTENSQPY
-594 LAGVPVITYA
+594 LAGVPFITYA
-604 KEKTTLNKQ
+604 NENGTLNKQ

-618 SQQVTSGNPF
+618 SQQITTGNPF

-634 TKPGVVSQVV
+634 TNPGEIRQVV

-650 ASQNP
+650 MSQNP
-655 GAKTLLV
+655 GEKILRV
-662 TLTST
+662 TLTTT
-667 GEDIQQ
+667 GEEPQQ

-682 FLDVGQGLG
+682 FLDMGQGFG

-698 PQNLVLS
+698 PQSLVLS
-705 RMQDVELTLEMVSGS
+705 RMQDVELSLEMVSGS
-720 GQIAVNSV
+720 GQIAVNTV
-728 GVIHETVWDD
+728 GVVHETVWDD
-738 GLPVM
+738 GLPLM

-775 RFYQMLTQGE
+775 RFFQMLTQGE

-822 ESVTCYNLAKPGKFE
+822 ESVTCYNLAEPGRFE
-837 GQLGFKLV
+837 GQLGFELV

-850 YPSLGSWEFND
+850 YPSLGTWEFND

-881 TTDFEPEKLAA
+881 TNDFDPEKLAA
-892 FLDTVDLSQVIYLTP
+892 FLDTVDLSKVVYLTP
-907 RQASQYKSGKPTLML
+907 RQASQYESGKPTLML
-922 SDQNLEIQQENG
+922 SDQDLQIQQENG

-940 DRNGVLN
+940 DRNGLLN
-947 RYPAL
+947 RYPVL
-952 AVLAFYG
+952 AVLAFYA

-967 VFPLLRLAL
+967 VFPFLRLAL

-998 AFVLGSAGIPVTRIL
+998 AFVLGSAGFAVTRGL
-1013 LLFVLGLVAMAGL
+1013 LLVVLGLIALAGL
-1026 ITGWMTRHNLL
+1026 VTGRLTRHALI
-1037 KDLKLIWKQLVVEE
+1037 KDLKRIWKQILVEE
-1051 VITIVMFAFFLVIRW
+1051 IITIVMFGFFLFIRW
-1066 MNPDLWHPWRG
+1066 LNPDLWHPWRG
-1077 GEKPMDFSYLNAIIK
+1077 GEKPMDFSYLNAVIK
-1092 SSVFPAYDP
+1092 STVFPAYDP
-1101 WYGGGYINYYY
+1101 WYAGGYINYYY
-1112 YGQILIGLP
+1112 YGQVLIGLP
-1121 MKLLGVI
+1121 MKLLGIV
-1128 PATAYNILLALWYGM
+1128 PAIAYNILLALWYGM
-1143 FSVGVFSLA
+1143 LSVGVFSLA

-1163 SGEGKV
+1163 SFDGKS

-1182 MLVVGFLGNLGEVK
+1182 MLVLGFLGNLGEVK

-1205 GSGGLP
+1205 GSGGLA
-1211 IADGTFVQRVQ
+1211 IADGTFAQQVQ
-1222 WLLAGI
+1222 WLLGGL

-1251 IPGEAITEF
+1251 IPGESITEF
-1260 PFFTFLYADFH
+1260 PFFTFLYGDFH

-1280 IVAMG
+1280 VAAMG
-1285 CGISVLMSRGQW
+1285 WGLSVLMSRGQW
-1297 HEKPKKNLTGAI
+1297 HEKPRRNITGLI
-1309 LGFLLGGLVI
+1309 LGFLLGGLII

-1326 TWDFYTFMIFNM
+1326 TWDFYTFMVLNM
-1338 VILGYV
+1338 VILGYI

-1362 KVVQIVLS
+1362 KVVQIGLS

-1377 SSVLYRPF
+1377 ASLLYQPF

-1397 LWDGDRTPLASYF
+1397 LWDGDKTPLVSYF

-1419 IVVWFGWESYQ
+1419 IVFWFAWESYQ
-1430 WMASTKVASLR
+1430 WMAATKVASLK
-1441 RWEGAKSWISAGLL
+1441 RWENAKSWITAGLL
-1455 LVGAILIGFL
+1455 FVGAILIGLL
-1465 IMKVRVAIIALP
+1465 IMKVKIAIVALP

-1529 LYLQAWMFLALV
+1529 LYLQAWMLMTLV
-1541 AGIGLVITWRDQSQW
+1541 AGIGLAITWRDQSQW
-1556 RGRYQLLFQV
+1556 RGRNQILFQV
-1566 PLILLLTG
+1566 PLILLLTS

-1585 KITDRMNPE
+1585 KVTDRMNPDA
-1594 SPHGLDGMKYMET
+1594 PHTLDGMKYME
-1607 SHYQVNGVDMDLG
+1607 SSRFQVNGVDMDLG
-1620 QDYRAIQ
+1620 QDYRAIL
-1627 WMQDNVEGSPVILEA
+1627 WMQENIEGSPVILEA

-1660 AVVGWNYHQR
+1660 GVVGWNYHQR
-1670 QQRAISGSDKVQ
+1670 QQRALTGSDKVQ
-1682 ARVDEVNAFFLS
+1682 ARVDEVNGFFLS
-1694 LDEEFISNYLEKYHV
+1694 LDEDFVRNYLEKYRV

-1715 QQEKAFYPAEALMKF
+1715 QQEKAFYPQEALMKF
-1730 PAYNGVL
+1730 PAYNGIL
-1737 WDEVYREGDTVIY
+1737 WDEVYREDSTVIY
-1750 QVRCE
+1750 RVR
-1755 CSV
+1755 

>member
-1 MNVETEQKVQEKR
+1 MNVETEQKVQKTR

-22 VVVSLVTIL
+22 VIVSLITIIF
-31 MAGWTFRSMNNN
+31 AGWSFRSMNNN

-66 VWTAGEYFDTSTSP
+66 VWTAREYFDTATSP

-140 KLFSRWVGLI
+140 KLFNRWVGLI
-150 AAALYAFAVLPI
+150 AAVLYAFAVLPI

-181 VLIAVVILKGPFVS
+181 VLMAVIILKRPLSISEQTGKVS
-195 NEDLGKA
+195 Q
-202 GRVWSKLWPYVAFG
+202 VWLKLWPYLAFG

-236 PLVEGVRYFKLKNE
+236 PLAEGVRYYRLEKQ
-250 GKEPAFLPILGRVGL
+250 GKEPAFLPMLGRIGL
-265 AAVISFVVFRIC
+265 AAVMSFVVFRIC

-285 GFFNFSINEN
+285 GFLNFSINQN
-295 WWQSM
+295 WWLSM

-318 WARRPLWFSFKNLLL
+318 WARRPQWFSFKNLLL

-342 AAIGSTIAMA
+342 AAFGSTIGMA
-352 FNVFRK
+352 FHVFRK
-358 KNWDNLPLLV
+358 KNLDNLPLLA

-383 SMRYLMPIYPLLAVI
+383 SMRYLMPIYPLLAII
-398 AAWGLLRLLTTS
+398 AAWGLWQLLTAS
-410 RDFHWKKITISSK
+410 RDFRWKKLKISNKS
-423 ILRILGVIFSVIV
+423 LRAIGIVAAALV

-448 QIYTRQVT
+448 QIYTRPVT
-456 RIEASDWIY
+456 RIEASEWIY

-474 MVETEEG
+474 TVETEEG

-487 QYRNLVTLLP
+487 QYRNQVALLP
-497 GQSYLNAFIADRD
+497 GRSYLSAFVADRV
-510 GTIESVTFPEVH
+510 GAIESVTFPEMQ
-522 DLMLSADPI
+522 DLMLSIDPI
-531 LYTLDIRDA
+531 TYTLEIYESN
-540 TSGNSI
+540 SGNSI
-546 LAAMLTSQPSGGNQL
+546 LPAMLSGTPSGGNQL
-561 SSLDFYL
+561 SSLIFYL
-568 EQNVKLEKGKTYI
+568 DQSVILEKGKTYV
-581 LDLGFSTENCQPY
+581 LVLGFLTENSQPY
-594 LAGVPVITYA
+594 LAGVPFITYA
-604 KEKTTLNKQ
+604 NENGTLNKQ

-618 SQQVTSGNPF
+618 SQQITTGNPF

-634 TKPGVVSQVV
+634 TNPGEIRQVV

-650 ASQNP
+650 MSQNP
-655 GAKTLLV
+655 GEKILRV
-662 TLTST
+662 TLTTT
-667 GEDIQQ
+667 GEEPQQ

-682 FLDVGQGLG
+682 FLDMGQGFG

-698 PQNLVLS
+698 PQSLVLS
-705 RMQDVELTLEMVSGS
+705 RMQDVELSLEMVSGS
-720 GQIAVNSV
+720 GQIAVNTV
-728 GVIHETVWDD
+728 GVVHETVWDD
-738 GLPVM
+738 GLPLM

-775 RFYQMLTQGE
+775 RFFQMLTQGE

-822 ESVTCYNLAKPGKFE
+822 ESVTCYNLAEPGRFE
-837 GQLGFKLV
+837 GQLGFELV

-850 YPSLGSWEFND
+850 YPSLGTWEFND

-881 TTDFEPEKLAA
+881 TNDFDPEKLAA
-892 FLDTVDLSQVIYLTP
+892 FLDTVDLSKVVYLTP
-907 RQASQYKSGKPTLML
+907 RQASQYESGKPTLML
-922 SDQNLEIQQENG
+922 SDQDLQIQQENG

-940 DRNGVLN
+940 DRNGLLN
-947 RYPAL
+947 RYPVL
-952 AVLAFYG
+952 AVLAFYA

-967 VFPLLRLAL
+967 VFPFLRLAL

-998 AFVLGSAGIPVTRIL
+998 AFVLGSAGFAVTRGL
-1013 LLFVLGLVAMAGL
+1013 LLVVLGLIALAGL
-1026 ITGWMTRHNLL
+1026 VTGRLTRHALI
-1037 KDLKLIWKQLVVEE
+1037 KDLKRIWKQILVEE
-1051 VITIVMFAFFLVIRW
+1051 IITIVMFGFFLFIRW
-1066 MNPDLWHPWRG
+1066 LNPDLWHPWRG
-1077 GEKPMDFSYLNAIIK
+1077 GEKPMDFSYLNAVIK
-1092 SSVFPAYDP
+1092 STVFPAYDP
-1101 WYGGGYINYYY
+1101 WYAGGYINYYY
-1112 YGQILIGLP
+1112 YGQVLIGLP
-1121 MKLLGVI
+1121 MKLLGIV
-1128 PATAYNILLALWYGM
+1128 PAIAYNILLALWYGM
-1143 FSVGVFSLA
+1143 LSVGVFSLA

-1163 SGEGKV
+1163 SFDGKS

-1182 MLVVGFLGNLGEVK
+1182 MLVLGFLGNLGEVK

-1205 GSGGLP
+1205 GSGGLA
-1211 IADGTFVQRVQ
+1211 IADGTFAQQVQ
-1222 WLLAGI
+1222 WLLGGL

-1251 IPGEAITEF
+1251 IPGESITEF
-1260 PFFTFLYADFH
+1260 PFFTFLYGDFH

-1280 IVAMG
+1280 VAAMG
-1285 CGISVLMSRGQW
+1285 WGLSVLMSRGQW
-1297 HEKPKKNLTGAI
+1297 HEKPRRNITGLI
-1309 LGFLLGGLVI
+1309 LGFLLGGLII

-1326 TWDFYTFMIFNM
+1326 TWDFYTFMVLNM
-1338 VILGYV
+1338 VILGYI

-1362 KVVQIVLS
+1362 KVVQIGLS

-1377 SSVLYRPF
+1377 ASLLYQPF

-1397 LWDGDRTPLASYF
+1397 LWDGDKTPLVSYF

-1419 IVVWFGWESYQ
+1419 IVFWFAWESYQ
-1430 WMASTKVASLR
+1430 WMAATKVASLK
-1441 RWEGAKSWISAGLL
+1441 RWENAKSWITAGLL
-1455 LVGAILIGFL
+1455 FVGAILIGLL
-1465 IMKVRVAIIALP
+1465 IMKVKIAIVALP

-1529 LYLQAWMFLALV
+1529 LYLQAWMLMTLV
-1541 AGIGLVITWRDQSQW
+1541 AGIGLAITWRDQSQW
-1556 RGRYQLLFQV
+1556 RGRNQILFQV
-1566 PLILLLTG
+1566 PLILLLTS

-1585 KITDRMNPE
+1585 KVTDRMNPDA
-1594 SPHGLDGMKYMET
+1594 PHTLDGMKYME
-1607 SHYQVNGVDMDLG
+1607 SSRFQVNGVDMDLG
-1620 QDYRAIQ
+1620 QDYRAIL
-1627 WMQDNVEGSPVILEA
+1627 WMQENIEGSPVILEA

-1660 AVVGWNYHQR
+1660 GVVGWNYHQR
-1670 QQRAISGSDKVQ
+1670 QQRALTGSDKVQ
-1682 ARVDEVNAFFLS
+1682 ARVDEVNGFFLS
-1694 LDEEFISNYLEKYHV
+1694 LDEDFVRNYLEKYRV

-1715 QQEKAFYPAEALMKF
+1715 QQEKAFYPQEALMKF
-1730 PAYNGVL
+1730 PAYNGIL
-1737 WDEVYREGDTVIY
+1737 WDEVYREDSTVIY
-1750 QVRCE
+1750 RVR
-1755 CSV
+1755 

>member
-1 MNVETEQKVQEKR
+1 MNVDTEQKVQETKI
-14 KIDWKSIL
+14 IDWMSIL
-22 VVVSLVTIL
+22 VVVCLVTIL
-31 MAGWTFRSMNNN
+31 LAGWAFRSMNNN

-66 VWTAGEYFDTSTSP
+66 VWTAREYFDTASSP

-120 RTLSAVMDTITILLT
+120 RTMSAVMDTLTILLT

-140 KLFSRWVGLI
+140 KLFNHWVGLL

-181 VLIAVVILKGPFVS
+181 VLVAVIILKRPSLEIAEG
-195 NEDLGKA
+195 EGKA
-202 GRVWSKLWPYVAFG
+202 KRVWHALWPYLAFG

-236 PLVEGVRYFKLKNE
+236 PLVEGVRYYKLENE
-250 GKEPAFLPILGRVGL
+250 GKQPAFLPMVGKITL
-265 AAVISFVVFRIC
+265 AAVMSFVVFRIC
-277 QPYAFDGP
+277 QPYAFNGP

-295 WWQSM
+295 WWLSM

-318 WARRPLWFSFKNLLL
+318 WARRPLWFSFKNLVL

-342 AAIGSTIAMA
+342 AAIGSTIGMA
-352 FNVFRK
+352 FSVLRK
-358 KNWDNLPLLV
+358 KNWDSLPLLA

-383 SMRYLMPIYPLLAVI
+383 SMRYLMLIYPLLATI
-398 AAWGLLRLLTTS
+398 SAWGIWQLILAS
-410 RDFHWKKITISSK
+410 RDFRWKKFKISSK
-423 ILRILGVIFSVIV
+423 NLRVIGAVYAV
-436 LAGTLAYAFAFS
+436 LVLVGTLAYAYAFS
-448 QIYTRQVT
+448 RIYTRPVT
-456 RIEASDWIY
+456 RIEASEWIY

-474 MVETEEG
+474 MVETDEG
-481 PFSQQG
+481 LFSQQG
-487 QYRNLVTLLP
+487 QYRNQVSLLP
-497 GQSYLNAFIADRD
+497 GQSYLSAFIADRD
-510 GTIESVTFPEVH
+510 GTIEAITFPEVQ
-522 DLMLSADPI
+522 DLMLSVDPV
-531 LYTLDIRDA
+531 LYTLDIRKA
-540 TSGNSI
+540 VSGASI
-546 LAAMLTSQPSGGNQL
+546 LPAVLTSQPIGGNTL
-561 SSLDFYL
+561 GSLDFYFN
-568 EQNVKLEKGKTYI
+568 EGVRLEKGKTYV
-581 LDLGFSTENCQPY
+581 LDFGFLTENCQPY
-594 LAGVPVITYA
+594 IGGVPVITYI
-604 KEKTTLNKQ
+604 KENSTLNKQ
-613 YLPRI
+613 YLPKI

-628 NIRIFV
+628 NIRIMV
-634 TKPGVVSQVV
+634 TKPGEVSQVV

-655 GAKTLLV
+655 GAKTLRV
-662 TLTST
+662 TLSST
-667 GEDIQQ
+667 GEDPQQ
-673 TVSAEISGT
+673 TVSTEVSGT
-682 FLDVGQGLG
+682 FLDMGQGLG

-698 PQNLVLS
+698 QQKLTLS
-705 RMQDVELTLEMVSGS
+705 RSQEVELTLELASGS
-720 GQIAVNSV
+720 GQIAVNTV
-728 GVIHETVWDD
+728 GVVHETPWDD
-738 GLPVM
+738 GLPLTV
-743 MNGYIPYDTNL
+743 NGYIPYDKNL

-766 AQDDQVKRD
+766 AQDDQAKRD
-775 RFYQMLTQGE
+775 RFFQMLSQGE

-807 STAYYRALVGCPEDM
+807 STAYYRALVGCPDDLD
-822 ESVTCYNLAKPGKFE
+822 SVTCYNLAEPGRFE
-837 GQLGFKLV
+837 GQLGFELV

-850 YPSLGSWEFND
+850 YPNLGRWEFND

-866 AFSVYDHPKVMIFRK
+866 AFSVYDHPKVMIFQK
-881 TTDFEPEKLAA
+881 TDNFDAEKLAS
-892 FLDTVDLSQVIYLTP
+892 FLDSVDLSQVIYLTP
-907 RQASQYKSGKPTLML
+907 RQASQYKTGKPTLML
-922 SDQNLEIQQENG
+922 SDDNLQIQQQNG

-940 DRNGVLN
+940 DRDGLLN
-947 RYPAL
+947 RNPAL
-952 AVLAFYG
+952 PVLAFYG

-967 VFPLLRLAL
+967 VFPLLRLGL

-987 RIIGFLLFAYL
+987 KIVGFLLFAFL
-998 AFVLGSAGIPVTRIL
+998 AFILGSAGLAVTRGL
-1013 LLFVLGLVAMAGL
+1013 LLGVFGLIALTGLVTAWL
-1026 ITGWMTRHNLL
+1026 TRRDLL
-1037 KDLKLIWKQLVVEE
+1037 TDLKRIWKRLLVEE
-1051 VITIVMFAFFLVIRW
+1051 VVTIATFAFFLLIRW
-1066 MNPDLWHPWRG
+1066 LNPDLWHPWRG
-1077 GEKPMDFSYLNAIIK
+1077 GEKPMDFSYLNAVIK
-1092 SSVFPAYDP
+1092 STVFPAYDP
-1101 WYGGGYINYYY
+1101 WYAGGYINYYY
-1112 YGQILIGLP
+1112 YGQVVIGLP

-1163 SGEGKV
+1163 SMEGKV
-1169 KVFDLA
+1169 KLFDLA

-1211 IADGTFVQRVQ
+1211 IADGNIFERVR
-1222 WLLAGI
+1222 WLLGGL

-1260 PFFTFLYADFH
+1260 PFFTFLYGDFH

-1280 IVAMG
+1280 VAAMG
-1285 CGISVLMSRGQW
+1285 WGLSVLMSKGQW
-1297 HEKPKKNLTGAI
+1297 HENSKRNAIGGI
-1309 LGFLLGGLVI
+1309 LGFVMGGLII

-1326 TWDFYTFMIFNM
+1326 TWDFYTFMVLNF
-1338 VILGYV
+1338 VILAYV
-1344 GWRYVPA
+1344 GWKYMPA

-1362 KVVQIVLS
+1362 KLVQIGLS
-1370 VVVLYLI
+1370 VVVLYFIASL
-1377 SSVLYRPF
+1377 LYQPF
-1385 NRWFYPGYGQIG
+1385 NRWFYPGYGQVGI
-1397 LWDGDRTPLASYF
+1397 WDGDRTPLTSYF

-1419 IVVWFGWESYQ
+1419 IVFWFGWESFQ
-1430 WMASTKVASLR
+1430 WMAATRVSSLK
-1441 RWEGAKSWISAGLL
+1441 RWEGAKSWIFAGLL
-1455 LVGAILIGFL
+1455 LVGVILIGL
-1465 IMKVRVAIIALP
+1465 LLMKVKIAIVALP
-1477 LCVWALALLLAP
+1477 LCFWALALLLTP

-1541 AGIGLVITWRDQSQW
+1541 AGIGLAITWRDQSQW
-1556 RGRYQLLFQV
+1556 RGRYQVLFQV

-1594 SPHGLDGMKYMET
+1594 SPHTLDGMKYMET
-1607 SHYQVNGVDMDLG
+1607 SRYQVNGVDMDLG

-1627 WMQDNVEGSPVILEA
+1627 WMQDNIEGSPVILEA

-1660 AVVGWNYHQR
+1660 GVVGWNYHQR
-1670 QQRAISGSDKVQ
+1670 QQRAVTGSDKVQ

-1694 LDEEFISNYLEKYHV
+1694 LDEDFVTNYLEKYRV
-1709 EYIIVG
+1709 GYIIVG
-1715 QQEKAFYPAEALMKF
+1715 QQESAFYPSEALMKF

-1737 WDEVYREGDTVIY
+1737 WDEVYREGSTVIY
-1750 QVRCE
+1750 RVR
-1755 CSV
+1755 